1 MKVLG
6 QNKNNNNMKTRTIL
20 ASLLA
25 TFVGIMLVMGKSVTG
40 LLFLLIGIISGISV
54 MQEKK
59 QSKE

>member
-1 MKVLG
+1 
-6 QNKNNNNMKTRTIL
+6 MKTRTIL